1 MASAFEPDYRTLS
14 YFPVPQAPIYRDAP
28 YTPPPPQHYAIPSVG
43 CGPAVPFAP
52 YFSQTPFL
60 SSIPY
65 VHNEYDGFV
74 NGVIGD
80 VLIRVDDGFT
90 YKQPYDAKILAA
102 NRYTVPES
110 NLMWGSDVSF
120 GPNGYQP
127 GTNSSPEVKMEPEPA
142 PLYGIHAVSHSR
154 AATPTPAQT
163 PALKPESEPET
174 ELELEPEAVTAAT
187 KTLSSS
193 KEEDRL
199 PELAELSRTGLQKIT
214 GKKRRRLLHIIAER
228 NRRLHQNRMYDE
240 LYKMVPGLEN
250 SSRSTKREV
259 LMRTADFLAEL
270 VEGNRRLQQQLR
282 HLQVLPNTS
291 SGPHFDIFIP
301 RPLACSD
308 TDNPRKDQAGTSRN
322 PSTQG
327 LISPHTEY
335 AYA

>member
-1 MASAFEPDYRTLS
+1 MAMASAFEPDYRTSS
-14 YFPVPQAPIYRDAP
+14 YFPVQQAPIYRDAP
-28 YTPPPPQHYAIPSVG
+28 YTPPPPPHYAIPSVG

-52 YFSQTPFL
+52 YFPQTPFL

-65 VHNEYDGFV
+65 VHNEYDGFI

-120 GPNGYQP
+120 GPNGYHP
-127 GTNSSPEVKMEPEPA
+127 APNSSPEVKMEPEPA
-142 PLYGIHAVSHSR
+142 PLYGIHAVPHSR

-174 ELELEPEAVTAAT
+174 ELELELETVTATT
-187 KTLSSS
+187 KTLPSS
-193 KEEDRL
+193 KEEDQL

-259 LMRTADFLAEL
+259 LMRTVDFLTEL

-282 HLQVLPNTS
+282 HLQVPPNTS
-291 SGPHFDIFIP
+291 SGYV
-301 RPLACSD
+301 L
-308 TDNPRKDQAGTSRN
+308 G
-322 PSTQG
+322 
-327 LISPHTEY
+327 
-335 AYA
+335 